1 MKAFSKKPSQI
12 SYSDNL
18 AFANSLGQRTGFR
31 QFLFFP
37 GMLFASSQK
46 WWADGG
52 LRTGFHEGVDL
63 CFYEGAAG
71 QSFRLD
77 EATRVPAAFDGCV
90 AAVID
95 DFLGRTVIAE
105 HSLPPWPGKIFILY
119 AHISPDENLCQGQR
133 LAAGQTF
140 GTIAPPAQNGVL
152 PPHLHLSA
160 MLPEKIPSLEILE
173 WPLLNSL
180 EPESFLDPLDVT
192 GCSGRMIDFHPG
204 INLFDDFVPT
214 G

>member
-1 MKAFSKKPSQI
+1 MRAFLRKPTQI
-12 SYSDNL
+12 SFSERL
-18 AFANSLGQRTGFR
+18 VFANSLEQRAGFR

-37 GMLFASSQK
+37 GMLFAGRQK

-52 LRTGFHEGVDL
+52 LRAGFHEGLDL
-63 CFYEGAAG
+63 CFFEGQG
-71 QSFRLD
+71 GRNFRLD
-77 EATRVPAAFDGCV
+77 ETARVPAAFDGCV

-105 HSLPPWPGKIFILY
+105 HTLPHRPGKIFILY
-119 AHISPDENLCQGQR
+119 AHIRPDENVCQGKP

-140 GTIAPPAQNGVL
+140 GVIAPPAQNGVL

-160 MLPEKIPSLEILE
+160 MPQEKIPSLEALQ

-180 EPESFLDPLDVT
+180 EPGSFLDPLDVT
-192 GCSGRMIDFHPG
+192 GCSGRIIDFHPG
-204 INLFDDFVPT
+204 IDLFNDFAPI